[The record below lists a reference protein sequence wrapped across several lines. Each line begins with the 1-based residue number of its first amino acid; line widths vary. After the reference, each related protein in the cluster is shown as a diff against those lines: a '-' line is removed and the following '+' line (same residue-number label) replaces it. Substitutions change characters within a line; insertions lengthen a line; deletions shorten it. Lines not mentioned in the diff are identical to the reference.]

1 MNQKAAF
8 WKQCLYDGAS
18 ECLQFHVILLN
29 KNDYVHT
36 KLCNPYLQNVYSFNT
51 ANLDSNSNFS
61 LLYE

>member
-18 ECLQFHVILLN
+18 ECLQFHVPLVN
-29 KNDYVHT
+29 KNDYVHI
-36 KLCNPYLQNVYSFNT
+36 KLCNTHLPNVYSFKT
-51 ANLDSNSNFS
+51 ADLDINSNFS